1 MLTYMDF
8 SLHML
13 SPIVDVHLEYQ
24 IKINKYITVHNK
36 ICFIKKCLTFKYI
49 LQEYIAI
56 SWVDERRVKITST

>member
-1 MLTYMDF
+1 MYMDF

-24 IKINKYITVHNK
+24 IKINKYI
-36 ICFIKKCLTFKYI
+36 